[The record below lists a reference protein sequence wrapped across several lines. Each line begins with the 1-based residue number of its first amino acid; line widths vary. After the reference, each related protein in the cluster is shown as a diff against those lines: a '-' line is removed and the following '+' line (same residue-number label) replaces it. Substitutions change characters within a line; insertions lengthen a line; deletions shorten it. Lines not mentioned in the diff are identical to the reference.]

1 MNDLSVFYRRPSIG
15 MREANVNQ
23 AGDPSVRTGHRA
35 GARRFAP
42 LPHAAVP
49 SAFLCNARPVTC

>member
-15 MREANVNQ
+15 MREVNIDQ

-42 LPHAAVP
+42 VQHAAMP
-49 SAFLCNARPVTC
+49 SAFLCDARLAAC